1 MLDRRTRAPY
11 LSGTFTLHI
20 DWGEKPVR
28 KSIALAVVAAFCMT
42 LVLADGGPNHR
53 VRTTS
58 FGSSGGNAQDITH
71 AFCCGGTLGSLVSKG
86 GVQYILS
93 NNHVLARVD
102 QAAAGEAITQ
112 PGLIDNGCRVAT
124 VVANFSEAVPLG
136 TQNVD
141 AALAVVQTGL
151 MDPTGTILDIGVPC
165 ATPVTPQVGLTVSKS
180 GRTTGCTT
188 GTIGSINT
196 NVSVRYQKNC
206 GSGRKFLITYTNQV
220 VINSTTFSAGGD
232 SGSLI
237 VSGTCSETDGD
248 NAPVALL
255 FAGSSTIVIGN
266 PIQDVVNALGIGFVG
281 SSLCA
286 APAAAAT
293 AFGRGPLQNDLDFAT
308 MIKDRH
314 APEMMRSAEIVGVG
328 VGVMDDDSGRV
339 ALVVYVDSTRP
350 IQPRVPSQID
360 GVPVK
365 IVRTDPF
372 VAY

>member
-1 MLDRRTRAPY
+1 M
-11 LSGTFTLHI
+11 
-20 DWGEKPVR
+20 R
-28 KSIALAVVAAFCMT
+28 KSIVLAVVTACCMT
-42 LVLADGGPNHR
+42 PVLADGGPNHR

-58 FGSSGGNAQDITH
+58 FGSSGGNAQDSTH

-124 VVANFSEAVPLG
+124 VVANFSEAVTLG
-136 TQNVD
+136 TRNVD
-141 AALAVVQTGL
+141 AALAALQAGQ
-151 MDPTGTILDIGVPC
+151 MDPSGKILDIGVPC

-196 NVSVRYQKNC
+196 DVSVRYQKNC
-206 GSGRKFLITYTNQV
+206 GNGRKFLISYTNQV
-220 VINSTTFSAGGD
+220 VINSTNFSAGGD

-237 VSGTCSETDGD
+237 VSGTCSATGSETDGD

-255 FAGSSTIVIGN
+255 FAGSSTTVVGN

-281 SSLCA
+281 TQQCSL
-286 APAAAAT
+286 PTVAAT
-293 AFGRGPLQNDLDFAT
+293 ALGRGLL
-308 MIKDRH
+308 H
-314 APEMMRSAEIVGVG
+314 G
-328 VGVMDDDSGRV
+328 
-339 ALVVYVDSTRP
+339 
-350 IQPRVPSQID
+350 
-360 GVPVK
+360 
-365 IVRTDPF
+365 
-372 VAY
+372 